1 MSDKER
7 DEIDQETTT
16 SLKQCCAKIDE
27 LKKQIGNF
35 NALVY
40 NRSNGILGEATFNG
54 FTRGSQNE
62 LHLNAVVA
70 DLYRHLEHTSEIH
83 RKQKEIRLKK
93 QRDKR
98 NGYFTRPVVSKSL
111 ATTDFQR
118 MGKFASTTKRFK
130 SQMSLDMHNSK
141 GSTTVSYR
149 T

>member
-1 MSDKER
+1 MGYKE
-7 DEIDQETTT
+7 
-16 SLKQCCAKIDE
+16 
-27 LKKQIGNF
+27 F
-35 NALVY
+35 
-40 NRSNGILGEATFNG
+40 NGILGEATFNG

-70 DLYRHLEHTSEIH
+70 DLFRHLEHTSEIH